1 LYFLKF
7 KFIMK
12 QILFS
17 LLVLVSFSL
26 SAQTKTTPGGMQP
39 AKTVATEPVHV
50 APTPAVATPEV
61 ERSKA
66 VMTFESTVV
75 DYGTIE
81 NGGEPLRVV
90 KFTNTGTEPLVIK
103 NARGSCGCTVPT
115 WEKEPIAPG
124 QSSTIE
130 IRYDTKRTGPINKS
144 VTITTNE
151 GPDNHV
157 LQVIGNV
164 LPPKKDESVPAAE
177 PNMIKGN

>member
-1 LYFLKF
+1 
-7 KFIMK
+7 MK
-12 QILFS
+12 QVLFS
-17 LLVLVSFSL
+17 LLVLISISL
-26 SAQTKTTPGGMQP
+26 NAQTNPIPVKTEGDLQKEAMIEK
-39 AKTVATEPVHV
+39 AKTQ
-50 APTPAVATPEV
+50 AVAEVAV
-61 ERSKA
+61 ERTNAK
-66 VMTFESTVV
+66 MTFESLTV

-81 NGGEPLRVV
+81 NGGEPLRTV

-115 WEKEPIAPG
+115 WEKNPIAPG

-157 LQVIGNV
+157 LQVIGTV
-164 LPPKKDESVPAAE
+164 LPAKEEKAVPTAE
-177 PNMIKGN
+177 PSIIKGN